1 MSLPGMFS
9 TVFAGALLLA
19 MPVYAVDTGV
29 LPESHGAA
37 VSGPSGIT
45 SPADSGIEQSGE
57 PAQGEAPA
65 PSEVDWLTIPPH
77 PARHNLWV
85 PTAEWAVAL
94 ALTIP
99 LFMID
104 PAFVNTGTV
113 SPDNFADAWTGPPVW
128 DTDGVI
134 ANYVL
139 HPIMGAEAYLTVR
152 NRDYGPIESF
162 LFATAVSVGWEYLF
176 EAWVEQP
183 SAQDLIVTS
192 PIGSLQGELRF
203 QMRRRVARW
212 SPSTGRNTLLI
223 LIDPVEA
230 LHRYLGKT
238 FLHRSNDATDAT
250 MGSSLNV
257 GPDQARVTI
266 TMRF

>member
-1 MSLPGMFS
+1 MNLRGICSVVCAG
-9 TVFAGALLLA
+9 TVVLA
-19 MPVYAVDTGV
+19 MPAYAVDIGV
-29 LPESHGAA
+29 RPGSHGA
-37 VSGPSGIT
+37 VSEPSEIS
-45 SPADSGIEQSGE
+45 SPADAGLEQPGE
-57 PAQGEAPA
+57 PAKREIEARPE
-65 PSEVDWLTIPPH
+65 SDWLASPPD
-77 PARHNLWV
+77 PSRHNLWV

-113 SPDNFADAWTGPPVW
+113 STDNFVNAWTKPPVW

-176 EAWVEQP
+176 EAWVERP
-183 SAQDLIVTS
+183 STQDLLVTS

-203 QMRRRVARW
+203 QMRRRIARW
-212 SPSTGRNTLLI
+212 NPSVGRNALLI
-223 LIDPVEA
+223 LVDPVEA
-230 LHRYLGKT
+230 LHRYIGKT
-238 FLHRSNDATDAT
+238 FLNRSNDATDET
-250 MGSSLNV
+250 MGSSLSV
-257 GPDQARVTI
+257 GPDQARLMI
-266 TMRF
+266 TTRF